1 MEGVPQHPCV
11 AGDALVAK
19 TEVFVPCSEPEG
31 DNVSAAGLSRL
42 KAHLQTPS
50 SKQRHGSATVR
61 NLPS

>member
-31 DNVSAAGLSRL
+31 DNVSEAG
-42 KAHLQTPS
+42 
-50 SKQRHGSATVR
+50 
-61 NLPS
+61 